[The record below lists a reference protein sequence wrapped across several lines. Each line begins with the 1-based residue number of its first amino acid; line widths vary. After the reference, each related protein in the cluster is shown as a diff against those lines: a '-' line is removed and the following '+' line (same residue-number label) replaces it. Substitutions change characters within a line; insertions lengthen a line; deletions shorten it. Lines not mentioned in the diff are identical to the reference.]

1 MKNIPGATAS
11 STRSSVALEIATH
24 DGILL
29 EAYDYSAGAIEPLG
43 RHVHDTW
50 QFGWSPDASGEH
62 WVRGETHLE
71 PPRAMSV
78 IPPDDV
84 HAPSQ
89 QRWVDSRSRY
99 WMAYL
104 EDAVLREVAADFGAG
119 SYGTLTFRFGL
130 IATDPALAELYVRAY
145 RLSFQ
150 NEPLGRDTAWLAFFV
165 RLLERY
171 ATGVGVARPSR
182 ESRAVQL
189 ALAYI
194 HSRPANPL
202 TLRDLAQVAGITP
215 ARLCRSFA
223 AHTGL
228 PPCAYD
234 LRLRVESGRRLLMS
248 ELPIA
253 EIAARTGFADQSHF
267 GRHFKRIVGFSPS
280 RYRSAQ
286 A

>member
-1 MKNIPGATAS
+1 
-11 STRSSVALEIATH
+11 
-24 DGILL
+24 
-29 EAYDYSAGAIEPLG
+29 
-43 RHVHDTW
+43 
-50 QFGWSPDASGEH
+50 
-62 WVRGETHLE
+62 
-71 PPRAMSV
+71 
-78 IPPDDV
+78 
-84 HAPSQ
+84 
-89 QRWVDSRSRY
+89 
-99 WMAYL
+99 
-104 EDAVLREVAADFGAG
+104 
-119 SYGTLTFRFGL
+119 LTFRFGL

-150 NEPLGRDTAWLAFFV
+150 NEPLGRDTAWLAFIV
-165 RLLERY
+165 RLLERHV
-171 ATGVGVARPSR
+171 TGVGVARPSR

-215 ARLCRSFA
+215 ARLCRTFT

-248 ELPIA
+248 ALPIA

-267 GRHFKRIVGFSPS
+267 GSTSSASSGSHPPGTGPHRPDQRDPRQFRSSTAASLRASSEVKVESTRRDENDMVKSGFIAIAGAAALWVALPASAEVRMERVRFTSNGDEIQGDLYSPDS
-280 RYRSAQ
+280 VTSKKPGPAVVVTGACRSG
-286 A
+286 